1 LFEIDV
7 GKLLA
12 VVIAHDEAGGLFF
25 DDPRRREATGVTYL
39 SELSETNS
47 IVI

>member
-1 LFEIDV
+1 M
-7 GKLLA
+7 LLA
-12 VVIAHDEAGGLFF
+12 VVIAHDEARFQFF
-25 DDPRRREATGVTYL
+25 DRPRRREAARMTYL